1 MNASPE
7 GQAYLD
13 LARRVDEAITFMTAC
28 GMDPAS
34 PLMRE
39 TEFYTSHEALLLD
52 YEESLTRLD
61 STTNRWCVCVHA
73 WLCDAVSVPACML
86 AVPANA

>member
-1 MNASPE
+1 MGNSPE
-7 GQAYLD
+7 GKAYLD
-13 LARRVDEAITFMTAC
+13 LAKRVDEAITFMTAC
-28 GMDPAS
+28 GMDPSS

-61 STTNRWCVCVHA
+61 STTGGW
-73 WLCDAVSVPACML
+73 
-86 AVPANA
+86 